1 MEGMVN
7 CILERLLSA
16 GAENASERLEA
27 PQTGARGFFQ
37 PSSKELLGAC
47 PKPAREYFSDKGD
60 RIPWHESLGGKDVSR
75 GLGSSPNV
83 H

>member
-1 MEGMVN
+1 MVN
-7 CILERLLSA
+7 RILERLLSA
-16 GAENASERLEA
+16 GAENEWERLEEA
-27 PQTGARGFFQ
+27 LTGARGFFQ
-37 PSSKELLGAC
+37 PSSRELLRAC
-47 PKPAREYFSDKGD
+47 PKPASEYFSDKGD